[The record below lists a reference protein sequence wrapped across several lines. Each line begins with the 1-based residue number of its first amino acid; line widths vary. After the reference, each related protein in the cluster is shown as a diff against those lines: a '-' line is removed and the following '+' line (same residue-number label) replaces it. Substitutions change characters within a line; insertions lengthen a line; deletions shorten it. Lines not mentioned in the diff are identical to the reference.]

1 MKGDIMNRIKN
12 YLSSHKLLTDGAF
25 GTYFPREDILP
36 ESANLQAPELVKEVH
51 AAYLEAGAA
60 LLRTNTFA
68 SNTYSL
74 SCDFQTLSKNLKA
87 AVHIARKAMQDFQDG
102 QGKKELFLAGDIG
115 PISEHDCSGAD
126 KAGEEYL
133 FICKTLVEEG
143 VDALVFE
150 TFSSFEV
157 IEDVIRYIKNEYP
170 ELFIIAQFSVNQ
182 LGYTN
187 AGLSAKSIVAETKK
201 LCKQGNFIDAVGFN
215 CGVGPGHLAN
225 ILQKLD
231 FSDELYVTALP
242 NASYPK
248 LIQNRIVFLENEDYF
263 VQKLCGIAAAGADIV
278 GGCCGTNPSYI
289 RKLSEALGSQPFV
302 SGLSV
307 RGQSE
312 KGGSSEKEGKCVCAV
327 EPAGAF
333 YAGKKPDA
341 KLIAVEL
348 SPPPNADDEKIME
361 AAHLLETFHVDA
373 VTFPDSPSGRVRAD
387 SALMAAKIAKETDLP
402 VMPHICCRD
411 KNAIAMRSQ
420 LLGAYLNGIR
430 NLLIITGD
438 PVPTMVRGDVKS
450 VFNFD
455 SVGLMKIVRGMNEE
469 EIKEDPFVFG
479 GAINHN
485 RLNLDVEIKR
495 VKRKLEAGASFFFTQ
510 PVFSDEDVIRLQ
522 TIKNET
528 DARILCGIMPLVSLK
543 NASFIKNEMAGIR
556 VTDEI
561 LAMFRPDM
569 TREEGEA
576 VGIAIAR
583 SVMEKTKKI
592 VDGYYFSIPFNR
604 VYLLKGI
611 LND

>member
-1 MKGDIMNRIKN
+1 MSQIKN

-25 GTYFPREDILP
+25 GTYFSREDILP
-36 ESANLQAPELVKEVH
+36 ESANLQEPELVKEVH
-51 AAYLEAGAA
+51 AAYLEAGAV

-68 SNTYSL
+68 SNTLSL
-74 SCDFQTLSKNLKA
+74 SCDRQTLSENLKA
-87 AVHIARKAMQDFQDG
+87 AVRIARKAMRDFQDRCG
-102 QGKKELFLAGDIG
+102 EKELFLAGDIG
-115 PISEHDCSGAD
+115 PIPQHDCSNAD
-126 KAGEEYL
+126 GIGEEYL

-157 IEDVIRYIKNEYP
+157 IEDVIRYIKSKYP
-170 ELFIIAQFSVNQ
+170 KLFIIAQFSVNQ

-201 LCKQGNFIDAVGFN
+201 LCKQGQFVDAVGFN

-263 VQKLCGIAAAGADIV
+263 VQKLCEIAGMGADIV

-289 RKLSEALGSQPFV
+289 RKLSEALKSQPFV
-302 SGLSV
+302 SRLFM
-307 RGQSE
+307 RKQPE
-312 KGGSSEKEGKCVCAV
+312 DGSLLEKEVYRADGAA
-327 EPAGAF
+327 PAGAF
-333 YAGKKPDA
+333 YVGKKPDE

-387 SALMAAKIAKETDLP
+387 STLMAAKIAKETSLH

-420 LLGAYLNGIR
+420 LLGAYINGIR

-438 PVPTMVRGDVKS
+438 PVPTMVRADVKS

-455 SVGLMKIVRGMNEE
+455 SVGLMKIAHGMNEE
-469 EIKEDPFVFG
+469 EMKKDPFVFG

-495 VKRKLEAGASFFFTQ
+495 VKRKLEAGASFFLTQ
-510 PVFSDEDVIRLQ
+510 PVFSDGDIVRIQ

-543 NASFIKNEMAGIR
+543 NAAFIKNEMAGIH

-583 SVMEKTKKI
+583 NVMEKTKEI

-604 VYLLKGI
+604 VYLLKEI
-611 LND
+611 LKD